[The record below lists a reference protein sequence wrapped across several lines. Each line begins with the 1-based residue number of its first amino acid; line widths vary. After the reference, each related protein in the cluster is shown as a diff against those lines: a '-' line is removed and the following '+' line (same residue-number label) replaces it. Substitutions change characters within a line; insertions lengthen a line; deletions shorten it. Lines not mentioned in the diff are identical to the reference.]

1 MVEGSCGTVG
11 CMADEKEH
19 RVILDRA
26 NRMLR
31 QSKILR
37 RLSEELLQ
45 ESKDLRASTNE
56 LKRKGSKR
64 HPRKK

>member
-1 MVEGSCGTVG
+1 MPE
-11 CMADEKEH
+11 DKEH
-19 RVILDRA
+19 RAILDRA

-37 RLSEELLQ
+37 KLADELLQ
-45 ESKDLRASTNE
+45 ESKDVRASTNE

-64 HPRKK
+64 RPRKK